1 MMSSECRIYGELLKA
16 SSRISKPI
24 PGLAPLTTDE
34 AYITDEVY
42 ITDGAYITE
51 SRNGPTT
58 RQTRF
63 GGMIKA
69 LVLSSSSQC
78 R

>member
-1 MMSSECRIYGELLKA
+1 MLPALDDVFRVSNFGDFLEA

-24 PGLAPLTTDE
+24 PGPTPL
-34 AYITDEVY
+34 
-42 ITDGAYITE
+42 ITDGAYIAE

-69 LVLSSSSQC
+69 LVLSSDW
-78 R
+78 